1 MDNLHYLLQKASS
14 NSNKN
19 LEILPNFFS
28 QDEKQLLSQKSVSIV
43 GTNGKTSTATVLN
56 ELLSRNGL
64 STTLFTSPHL
74 VNVNERIQIKKEI
87 IKDIDL
93 DRGMEKVRVFEATN
107 KITLG
112 YFESIFL
119 IAATYFLNNNLD
131 IFIVEAGI
139 GGRLDTTSILN
150 SQIVCLTNIGLDHT
164 ELLGTTIEKILHEKI
179 LVSKNVK
186 QFINGSIEIHT
197 KYEHLIKESLKVKNV
212 DYHLGFITDEYVN
225 SSSIVETNY
234 LKSNQSNA
242 IKVSKVILGNL
253 NKTDK
258 FKNDPLYLK
267 KINKMKTEGRFQVV
281 QNLPSLKIIDGA
293 HNPSGIQAF
302 FDLLEYS
309 YNIDDVK
316 NFDCYVGFNKNK
328 DYREMLKTIWLK
340 NYLNIKV
347 LEDGSFFK
355 QQKTYTL
362 EKFFIANNKD
372 IQKSTLKEFH
382 LSNKPSILLGSLYL
396 IGEYIKEYK

>member
-19 LEILPNFFS
+19 LEILSNFFS
-28 QDEKQLLSQKSVSIV
+28 QEEKQLLTQRSVSIV

-64 STTLFTSPHL
+64 STILFTSPHL

-93 DRGMEKVRVFEATN
+93 DRGMEKVRVFEDKN

-164 ELLGTTIEKILHEKI
+164 ELLGTTIEEILHEKI

-186 QFINGSIEIHT
+186 QFINGSAEIHT
-197 KYEHLIKESLKVKNV
+197 KYEHLIKESLKLKNE
-212 DYHLGFITDEYVN
+212 DYHLGFKDDEYVN
-225 SSSIVETNY
+225 SSSIVKTNY

-253 NKTDK
+253 NKTDN
-258 FKNDPLYLK
+258 FNNDPLYLENIK
-267 KINKMKTEGRFQVV
+267 KMKTEGRFQVI

-293 HNPSGIQAF
+293 HNPSGIKAF

-309 YNIDDVK
+309 YNIGDVN

-340 NYLNIKV
+340 RYLNIKV

>member
-19 LEILPNFFS
+19 LEILSNFFS
-28 QDEKQLLSQKSVSIV
+28 QEEKQLLTQRSVSIV

-64 STTLFTSPHL
+64 STILFTSPHL

-93 DRGMEKVRVFEATN
+93 DRGMEKVRVFEDKN

-164 ELLGTTIEKILHEKI
+164 ELLGTTIKEILHEKI

-186 QFINGSIEIHT
+186 QFINGSAEIHT
-197 KYEHLIKESLKVKNV
+197 KYEHLIKESLKLKNE
-212 DYHLGFITDEYVN
+212 DYHLGFKDDEYVN
-225 SSSIVETNY
+225 SSSIVRTNY

-253 NKTDK
+253 NKTDN
-258 FKNDPLYLK
+258 FNNDPLYLENIK
-267 KINKMKTEGRFQVV
+267 KMKTEGRFQVI

-293 HNPSGIQAF
+293 HNPSGIKAF

-309 YNIDDVK
+309 YNIGDVN

-340 NYLNIKV
+340 RYLNIKV

>member
-19 LEILPNFFS
+19 LEILSNFFS
-28 QDEKQLLSQKSVSIV
+28 QEEKQLLTQRSVSIV

-64 STTLFTSPHL
+64 STILFTSPHL

-93 DRGMEKVRVFEATN
+93 DRGMEKVRVFEDKN

-164 ELLGTTIEKILHEKI
+164 ELLGTTIEEILHEKI

-186 QFINGSIEIHT
+186 QFINGSAEIHT
-197 KYEHLIKESLKVKNV
+197 KYEHLIKESLKLKNE
-212 DYHLGFITDEYVN
+212 DYHLGFKDDEYVN
-225 SSSIVETNY
+225 SSSIVRTNY

-253 NKTDK
+253 NKTDN
-258 FKNDPLYLK
+258 FNNDPLYLENIK
-267 KINKMKTEGRFQVV
+267 KMKTEGRFQVI

-293 HNPSGIQAF
+293 HNPSGIKAF

-309 YNIDDVK
+309 YNIGDVN

-340 NYLNIKV
+340 RYLNIKL
-347 LEDGSFFK
+347 LEDGCFFK

>member
-19 LEILPNFFS
+19 LEILSNFFS
-28 QDEKQLLSQKSVSIV
+28 QEEKQLLTQRSVSIV

-64 STTLFTSPHL
+64 STILFTSPHL

-93 DRGMEKVRVFEATN
+93 DRGMEKVRVFEDKN

-164 ELLGTTIEKILHEKI
+164 ELLGTTIEEILHEKI

-186 QFINGSIEIHT
+186 QFINGSAEIHT
-197 KYEHLIKESLKVKNV
+197 KYEHLIKESLKLKNE
-212 DYHLGFITDEYVN
+212 DYHLGFKDDEYVN
-225 SSSIVETNY
+225 SSSIVRTNY

-253 NKTDK
+253 NKTDN
-258 FKNDPLYLK
+258 FNNDPLYLENIK
-267 KINKMKTEGRFQVV
+267 KMKTEGRFQVI

-293 HNPSGIQAF
+293 HNPSGIKAF

-309 YNIDDVK
+309 YNIGDVN

-340 NYLNIKV
+340 RYLNIKV

>member
-19 LEILPNFFS
+19 LEILSNFFS
-28 QDEKQLLSQKSVSIV
+28 QEEKQLLTQRSVSIV
-43 GTNGKTSTATVLN
+43 GTNGKTSTATILN

-64 STTLFTSPHL
+64 STILFTSPHL

-93 DRGMEKVRVFEATN
+93 DRGMEKVRVFEDKN

-164 ELLGTTIEKILHEKI
+164 ELLGTTIEEILHEKI

-186 QFINGSIEIHT
+186 QFINGSAEIHT
-197 KYEHLIKESLKVKNV
+197 KYEHLIKESLKLKNE
-212 DYHLGFITDEYVN
+212 DYHLGFKDDEYVN
-225 SSSIVETNY
+225 SSSIVRTNY

-253 NKTDK
+253 NKTDN
-258 FKNDPLYLK
+258 FNNDPLYLENIK
-267 KINKMKTEGRFQVV
+267 KMKTEGRFQVI
-281 QNLPSLKIIDGA
+281 QNIPSLKIIDGA
-293 HNPSGIQAF
+293 HNPSGIKAF
-302 FDLLEYS
+302 FDL
-309 YNIDDVK
+309 
-316 NFDCYVGFNKNK
+316 
-328 DYREMLKTIWLK
+328 
-340 NYLNIKV
+340 
-347 LEDGSFFK
+347 
-355 QQKTYTL
+355 
-362 EKFFIANNKD
+362 
-372 IQKSTLKEFH
+372 
-382 LSNKPSILLGSLYL
+382 
-396 IGEYIKEYK
+396 

>member
-19 LEILPNFFS
+19 LEILSNFFS
-28 QDEKQLLSQKSVSIV
+28 QEEKQLLTQRSVSIV

-64 STTLFTSPHL
+64 STILFTSPHL

-93 DRGMEKVRVFEATN
+93 DRGMEKVRVFEDKN

-164 ELLGTTIEKILHEKI
+164 ELLGTTIEEILHEKI

-186 QFINGSIEIHT
+186 QFINGSAEIHT
-197 KYEHLIKESLKVKNV
+197 KYEHLIKESLKLKNE
-212 DYHLGFITDEYVN
+212 DYHLGFKDDEYVN
-225 SSSIVETNY
+225 SSSIVRTNY

-253 NKTDK
+253 NKTDN
-258 FKNDPLYLK
+258 FNNDPLYLENIK
-267 KINKMKTEGRFQVV
+267 KMKTEGRFQVI

-293 HNPSGIQAF
+293 HNPSGIKAF

-309 YNIDDVK
+309 YNIGDVN

-340 NYLNIKV
+340 RYLNIKV
-347 LEDGSFFK
+347 LEDGCFFK

>member
-19 LEILPNFFS
+19 LEILSNFFS
-28 QDEKQLLSQKSVSIV
+28 QEEKQLLTQRSVSIV

-64 STTLFTSPHL
+64 STILFTSPHL

-93 DRGMEKVRVFEATN
+93 DRGMEKVRVFEDKN

-131 IFIVEAGI
+131 VFIVEAGI

-164 ELLGTTIEKILHEKI
+164 ELLGTTIEEILHEKI

-186 QFINGSIEIHT
+186 QFINGSAEIHT
-197 KYEHLIKESLKVKNV
+197 KYEHLIKESLKLKNE
-212 DYHLGFITDEYVN
+212 DYHLGFKDDEYVN
-225 SSSIVETNY
+225 SSSIVRTNY

-253 NKTDK
+253 NKTDN
-258 FKNDPLYLK
+258 FNNDPLYLENIK
-267 KINKMKTEGRFQVV
+267 KMKTEGRFQVI

-293 HNPSGIQAF
+293 HNPSGIKAF

-309 YNIDDVK
+309 YNIGDVN

-340 NYLNIKV
+340 RYLNIKV

>member
-19 LEILPNFFS
+19 LEILSNFFS
-28 QDEKQLLSQKSVSIV
+28 QEEKQLLTQRSVSIV

-64 STTLFTSPHL
+64 STILFTSPHL
-74 VNVNERIQIKKEI
+74 VNVNERIQIKKDI

-93 DRGMEKVRVFEATN
+93 DRGMEKVRVFEDKN

-164 ELLGTTIEKILHEKI
+164 ELLGTTIEEILHEKI

-186 QFINGSIEIHT
+186 QFINGSAEIHT
-197 KYEHLIKESLKVKNV
+197 KYEHLIKESLKLKNE
-212 DYHLGFITDEYVN
+212 DYHLGFKDDEYVN
-225 SSSIVETNY
+225 SSSIVRTNY

-253 NKTDK
+253 NKTDN
-258 FKNDPLYLK
+258 FNNDPLYLENIK
-267 KINKMKTEGRFQVV
+267 KMKTEGRFQVI

-293 HNPSGIQAF
+293 HNPSGIKAF

-309 YNIDDVK
+309 YNIGDVN

-340 NYLNIKV
+340 RYLNIKV

>member
-19 LEILPNFFS
+19 LEILSNFFS
-28 QDEKQLLSQKSVSIV
+28 QEEKQLLTQRSVSIV
-43 GTNGKTSTATVLN
+43 GTNGKTSTATILN

-64 STTLFTSPHL
+64 STILFTSPHL

-93 DRGMEKVRVFEATN
+93 DRGMEKVRVFEDKN

-164 ELLGTTIEKILHEKI
+164 ELLGTTIEEILHEKI

-186 QFINGSIEIHT
+186 QFINGSAEIHT
-197 KYEHLIKESLKVKNV
+197 KYEHLIKESLKLKNE
-212 DYHLGFITDEYVN
+212 DYHLGFKDDEYVN
-225 SSSIVETNY
+225 SSSIVRTNY

-253 NKTDK
+253 NKTDN
-258 FKNDPLYLK
+258 FNNDPLYLENIK
-267 KINKMKTEGRFQVV
+267 KMKTEGRFQVI

-293 HNPSGIQAF
+293 HNPSGIKAF

-309 YNIDDVK
+309 YNIGDVN

-340 NYLNIKV
+340 RYLNIKV

>member
-19 LEILPNFFS
+19 LEILSNFFS
-28 QDEKQLLSQKSVSIV
+28 QEEKQLLTQRSVSIV

-64 STTLFTSPHL
+64 STILFTSPHL

-93 DRGMEKVRVFEATN
+93 DKGMEKVRVFEDKN

-164 ELLGTTIEKILHEKI
+164 ELLGTTIEEILHEKI

-186 QFINGSIEIHT
+186 QFINGSAEIHT
-197 KYEHLIKESLKVKNV
+197 KYEHLIKESLKLKNE
-212 DYHLGFITDEYVN
+212 DYHLGFKDDEYVN
-225 SSSIVETNY
+225 SSSIVRTNY

-253 NKTDK
+253 NKTDN
-258 FKNDPLYLK
+258 FNNDPLYLENIK
-267 KINKMKTEGRFQVV
+267 KMKTEGRFQVI

-293 HNPSGIQAF
+293 HNPSGIKAF

-309 YNIDDVK
+309 YNIGDVN

-340 NYLNIKV
+340 RYLNIKV

>member
-1 MDNLHYLLQKASS
+1 M
-14 NSNKN
+14 
-19 LEILPNFFS
+19 
-28 QDEKQLLSQKSVSIV
+28 
-43 GTNGKTSTATVLN
+43 
-56 ELLSRNGL
+56 
-64 STTLFTSPHL
+64 
-74 VNVNERIQIKKEI
+74 NERIQIKKEI

-93 DRGMEKVRVFEATN
+93 DRGMKKVRVFEDTN

-164 ELLGTTIEKILHEKI
+164 ELLGTTIEEILHEKI
-179 LVSKNVK
+179 LVSRNVK
-186 QFINGSIEIHT
+186 KFINGSIEIHT
-197 KYEHLIKESLKVKNV
+197 KYEHLIKDSLKVKNE
-212 DYHLGFITDEYVN
+212 DYYLGFIADEYAN
-225 SSSIVETNY
+225 SSSIVKTNY
-234 LKSNQSNA
+234 LESNQSNA
-242 IKVSKVILGNL
+242 IKVSKVILSNL
-253 NKTDK
+253 NKTDN
-258 FKNDPLYLK
+258 FDNDPFYLK
-267 KINKMKTEGRFQVV
+267 NINKMKTEGRFQII

-293 HNPSGIQAF
+293 HNPSGIKAF

-328 DYREMLKTIWLK
+328 DYREMLTTIWLK

>member
-64 STTLFTSPHL
+64 STILFTSPHL

-93 DRGMEKVRVFEATN
+93 DRGMEKVRVFEDTN

-253 NKTDK
+253 NKSDN
-258 FKNDPLYLK
+258 FNNDPLYLK
-267 KINKMKTEGRFQVV
+267 KINKMKTEGRFQVI

-328 DYREMLKTIWLK
+328 DYREMLTTIWLK